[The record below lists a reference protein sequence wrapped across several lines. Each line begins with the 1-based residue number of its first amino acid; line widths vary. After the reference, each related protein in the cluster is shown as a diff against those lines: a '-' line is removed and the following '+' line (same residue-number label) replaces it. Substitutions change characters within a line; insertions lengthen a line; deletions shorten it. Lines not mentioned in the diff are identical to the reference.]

1 MYAALDLHTFRGG
14 IGPGVR
20 SNPERTDLTT
30 SITLA
35 GIDGDR
41 LTTSEIVA
49 FLILMVVAG
58 NETTTKLLG
67 NALMHLSAHPEQMTE
82 VFADHQDPTDL
93 VAAWVEETLRFDTS
107 SQMLARHVRSEEHTS
122 ELQSLMRISYA
133 FLCLKKQNKT

>member
-93 VAAWVEETLRFDTS
+93 VEIGRASCRERVC
-107 SQMLARHVRSEEHTS
+107 QYV
-122 ELQSLMRISYA
+122 
-133 FLCLKKQNKT
+133 